1 MTVSDLTEAQKKA
14 MRLRGGVRVD
24 AAADAAARA
33 GIREADV
40 IVAMANSEV
49 NSLKDFES
57 IISRADKNRPVS
69 VLVRRGD
76 GAQYVL
82 IRPTP

>member
-1 MTVSDLTEAQKKA
+1 MTVSDLSDAQKRA

-24 AAADAAARA
+24 AAADAGARA
-33 GIREADV
+33 GIREGDV
-40 IVAMANSEV
+40 FVAIANTEV
-49 NSLKDFES
+49 TSLKEFES
-57 IISRADKNRPVS
+57 IAARVDKTRPVS

-82 IRPTP
+82 IRPAP